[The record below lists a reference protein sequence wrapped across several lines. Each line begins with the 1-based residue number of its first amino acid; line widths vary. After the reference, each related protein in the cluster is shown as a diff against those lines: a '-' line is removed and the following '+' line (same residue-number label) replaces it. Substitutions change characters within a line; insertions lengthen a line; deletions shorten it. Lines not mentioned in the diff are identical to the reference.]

1 MAIERRPT
9 GIPQQLTLRWA
20 IFFSL
25 LLSVGELSGCDKV
38 TSVFHR
44 TPLPNLGP
52 RLAHSVK
59 LTFDPSFTNLTM
71 QYIDGCNSPHELNV
85 GEVIESLMIDGASKN
100 FRAVTVDDGI
110 PAQIP
115 PDKEII
121 VTLQRSDLKLWAD
134 HVYDRVPADITIETL
149 VTLKDARGKELGEQT
164 ISIIHNQRLILEPT
178 PRRCDYGNMREFV
191 HDAGIA
197 LSTQFIRAVRTQLAA
212 MDGTAPAP
220 VTAAPIRPAPSATA
234 LSSQGTPSA
243 LMFKA
248 TVLDENGNLVVEGGE
263 RIRVRVDL
271 VNRGELELQGVTTS
285 LTGTATLLAQ
295 FPTTTLSIARLQ
307 AGQSRSIEFV
317 ATIPQSLQPEQAEI
331 YVAVS
336 NSGTLTQPP
345 SQTLA
350 LTIQPTGITIDDVDH
365 LPAAVTEF
373 RQPHTYLI
381 SIGIGS
387 YRDRQVPSRR
397 FASSDA
403 QSVANYFQTLGG
415 LPPSNV
421 LLLQDWK
428 AIRSDIDEALLDW
441 LPPRIHKDA
450 VIIVYF
456 AGLASVSS
464 TGETFLVPFDGTA
477 TTPSRAYPIKD
488 FEAALSRLHAKQ
500 TVFLFDGTVSRMGPD
515 NRTKTGLSAP
525 PQWNPI
531 GDSTFQV
538 IGTSGIGQGLE
549 DDRHRHGLFT
559 YYLLRALRGEADT
572 NRNGNVTLGETVTY
586 LTQKVRWAS
595 KTFMNQEQR
604 PHVVPPLSP
613 TDPAAAVILTK
624 VTAIL
629 GTEAH

>member
-25 LLSVGELSGCDKV
+25 LLSVGGLSGCDKV

-44 TPLPNLGP
+44 TPLPDLGP

-85 GEVIESLMIDGASKN
+85 GEVIESLMIDAASKN

-121 VTLQRSDLKLWAD
+121 VTLQRSGLKLWAD
-134 HVYDRVPADITIETL
+134 HVYDRVPADMTIETL
-149 VTLKDARGKELGEQT
+149 VALKDARGKELGEQT
-164 ISIIHNQRLILEPT
+164 ISIVHNQRLILEPT

-220 VTAAPIRPAPSATA
+220 VTAAPVRPAPPATA

-248 TVLDENGNLVVEGGE
+248 TVLDENSNLVVEGGE

-285 LTGTATLLAQ
+285 LTGTASLLAQ
-295 FPTTTLSIARLQ
+295 FPTTTLSIGRLQ

-336 NSGTLTQPP
+336 DSGTHTQPP
-345 SQTLA
+345 PQTLA
-350 LTIQPTGITIDDVDH
+350 LAIQPTGII
-365 LPAAVTEF
+365 
-373 RQPHTYLI
+373 
-381 SIGIGS
+381 
-387 YRDRQVPSRR
+387 SRR
-397 FASSDA
+397 CGS
-403 QSVANYFQTLGG
+403 
-415 LPPSNV
+415 PPCCRHRI
-421 LLLQDWK
+421 Q
-428 AIRSDIDEALLDW
+428 ATPHLLDLNWDRLVPRPASPIEKICVLGRPISRQLFSNPWW
-441 LPPRIHKDA
+441 LATFERSPPARLESDTIGYRRS
-450 VIIVYF
+450 V
-456 AGLASVSS
+456 AGLAAASH
-464 TGETFLVPFDGTA
+464 TQGC
-477 TTPSRAYPIKD
+477 SR
-488 FEAALSRLHAKQ
+488 S
-500 TVFLFDGTVSRMGPD
+500 
-515 NRTKTGLSAP
+515 
-525 PQWNPI
+525 
-531 GDSTFQV
+531 
-538 IGTSGIGQGLE
+538 
-549 DDRHRHGLFT
+549 
-559 YYLLRALRGEADT
+559 
-572 NRNGNVTLGETVTY
+572 
-586 LTQKVRWAS
+586 
-595 KTFMNQEQR
+595 
-604 PHVVPPLSP
+604 
-613 TDPAAAVILTK
+613 
-624 VTAIL
+624 
-629 GTEAH
+629 